1 MVAAT
6 TLIGPAAE
14 TFERLFAREYRRV
27 VSIAYRIT
35 GDAGEAEDVAQDA
48 FVQLA
53 RSHRQTENAP
63 YWLYRAAARY
73 ALNAVRSR
81 KRRAL
86 RERREYLLSQSLRAA
101 GEQSVDPQTMLQREE
116 GRAAVRAALQ
126 RLKARD
132 AELLAL
138 RYGGLAYSEIA
149 AALRIPP
156 AQVGVRLARAERA
169 FKKEIERDTSR

>member
-1 MVAAT
+1 
-6 TLIGPAAE
+6 
-14 TFERLFAREYRRV
+14 
-27 VSIAYRIT
+27 
-35 GDAGEAEDVAQDA
+35 
-48 FVQLA
+48 
-53 RSHRQTENAP
+53 
-63 YWLYRAAARY
+63 LYRAAARY

-101 GEQSVDPQTMLQREE
+101 GEQSVDPQTLLQREE

-126 RLKARD
+126 RLKTRD